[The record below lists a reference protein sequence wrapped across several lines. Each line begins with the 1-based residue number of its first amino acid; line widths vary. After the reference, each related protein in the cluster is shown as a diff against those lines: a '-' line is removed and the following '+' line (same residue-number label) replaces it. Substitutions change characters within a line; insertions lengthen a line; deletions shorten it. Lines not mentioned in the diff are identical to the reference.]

1 VGFLDSLLGRTTVPK
16 STEDRLFAMSTAAV
30 GLEAAA
36 GLQPAGKAGIL
47 FKRLPPGRFNQL
59 MDDVRQ
65 LLQIQGADTA
75 LTVEEHTDPLGFEW
89 MILSGG
95 SRDYQDAL
103 AAAHSVGQSLTEE
116 GLGDLLLACA
126 FRFQQDKRS
135 VYWVYSYK
143 QANFYPFVPSGD
155 HRRDNAEE
163 LRLSAIAKSEL
174 PIDQMPERWFA
185 LWDIPL

>member
-1 VGFLDSLLGRTTVPK
+1 MGFLDSVLGRTRVPK

-30 GLEAAA
+30 QLEAAA
-36 GLQPAGKAGIL
+36 GLKPAGKAGVL
-47 FKRLPPGRFNQL
+47 FKRLPPGRFDQL
-59 MDDVRQ
+59 MADVRQ
-65 LLQIQGADTA
+65 LLALQGSDTS

-116 GLGDLLLACA
+116 GLDDLLLACA
-126 FRFQQDKRS
+126 FRFQQDQQP
-135 VYWVYSYK
+135 VYWIYSYK
-143 QANFYPFVPSGD
+143 QASFYPFVPTGER
-155 HRRDNAEE
+155 RRDNAEE
-163 LRLSAIAKSEL
+163 LRLSAIASDEL
-174 PIDQMPERWFA
+174 PIDSMPERWYA

>member
-1 VGFLDSLLGRTTVPK
+1 VGFLDSVLGRTRVPK

-30 GLEAAA
+30 QLEAAA
-36 GLQPAGKAGIL
+36 GLRPAGKAGVL
-47 FKRLPPGRFNQL
+47 FKRLPAGRFDQL
-59 MDDVRQ
+59 MADVRQ
-65 LLQIQGADTA
+65 LLQLQGSDTS
-75 LTVEEHTDPLGFEW
+75 LTVAEHTDPLGFEW

-126 FRFQQDKRS
+126 FRFNQEQRP
-135 VYWVYSYK
+135 VYWIYSYK
-143 QANFYPFVPSGD
+143 QASFYPFVPAGE
-155 HRRDNAEE
+155 HQRDNTEE
-163 LRLSAIAKSEL
+163 LRLAAIASDEL
-174 PIDQMPERWFA
+174 PIDAMPERWYA

>member
-1 VGFLDSLLGRTTVPK
+1 VGFLDSVLGRTRVPK

-30 GLEAAA
+30 QLEAAA
-36 GLQPAGKAGIL
+36 GLRPAGKAGVL
-47 FKRLPPGRFNQL
+47 FKRLPPGRFDQL
-59 MDDVRQ
+59 MADVRQ
-65 LLQIQGADTA
+65 LLQLQGSDTS
-75 LTVEEHTDPLGFEW
+75 LTVAEHTDPLGFEW

-126 FRFQQDKRS
+126 FRFNQEQRP
-135 VYWVYSYK
+135 VYWIYSYK
-143 QANFYPFVPSGD
+143 QASFYPFVPAGE
-155 HRRDNAEE
+155 HQRDNTEE
-163 LRLSAIAKSEL
+163 LRLAAIASDEL
-174 PIDQMPERWFA
+174 PIDAMPERWYA

>member
-1 VGFLDSLLGRTTVPK
+1 MGFLDSVLGRTRVPK

-30 GLEAAA
+30 QLEAAA
-36 GLQPAGKAGIL
+36 GLKPTSKAGVL
-47 FKRLPPGRFNQL
+47 FKRLPPGRFDQL
-59 MDDVRQ
+59 MADVRQ
-65 LLQIQGADTA
+65 LLQLQGSDTS
-75 LTVEEHTDPLGFEW
+75 LTVAEHTDPLGFEW

-126 FRFQQDKRS
+126 FRFQQGDRP
-135 VYWVYSYK
+135 VYWIYSYK
-143 QANFYPFVPSGD
+143 QASFYPFVPTD
-155 HRRDNAEE
+155 EHRRDNAEE
-163 LRLSAIAKSEL
+163 LRLSAIANDEL
-174 PIDQMPERWFA
+174 PIDAMPERWYA